1 MIIDLKK
8 LQNVEDIKCDFC
20 IVGAGAAGTILF
32 DKLSKSK
39 FEIVLLESGMVD
51 VDENYQELNKG
62 ELLLQGKDNI
72 NKDDV
77 IDYVNMRLRG
87 LGGTTNHWGGQCF
100 PFYEIDFL
108 KRNWVKNSGW
118 PINRDDLY
126 PYYKKANEYFEIS
139 QDVWQEKIWEEIGL
153 ESNLLKLNNN
163 KINIIFGCRA
173 GFLEKSTAMTTSGWN
188 VVNFKKYLINSKN
201 DKPNNKIIYDAT
213 LTKLVS
219 ENNNHIN
226 YGVIKSLH
234 GIEKKIF
241 AKKFILCS
249 GGYEVPR
256 ILLNSG
262 KGKGLANNND
272 LVGRYYV
279 GHPNSHDF
287 MKLICNTKEIAAK
300 LMWNFGWHT
309 IAKNGSRPHL
319 SFKKSF
325 QEKNS
330 LLNTGIW
337 FAGEDEKNHPIYI
350 AKQLRRDLLNKN
362 FKNIDLSTK
371 EYLLILKNIDEILI
385 NIKRGYFN
393 PRGVK
398 NPMLEEVDIF
408 YSAEQAPNK
417 DSRIYLSDKKDKL
430 GMNRIVF
437 DWHLS
442 ELDRENPLKIAEHLA
457 SIFGEANVG
466 KIVVAENLQEKINN
480 FENIMDASSHPSG
493 TTRMSNLKE
502 NGVVDKN
509 LKSHFVDNLYIC
521 SSSVF
526 PTSCYA
532 SPTYSIGAL
541 AIRLSEHLIL

>member
-8 LQNVEDIKCDFC
+8 LQNIEDIKCDFC
-20 IVGAGAAGTILF
+20 IVGAGAAGTILY

-108 KRNWVKNSGW
+108 KRNWIKNSGW
-118 PINRDDLY
+118 PISRDDLY

-139 QDVWQEKIWEEIGL
+139 KDVWHEKIWEEIGL

-163 KINIIFGCRA
+163 KVNITFGCRA
-173 GFLEKSTAMTTSGWN
+173 GFLKKSTAMTISGWN
-188 VVNFKKYLINSKN
+188 VVNFKKYLVNSKN

-241 AKKFILCS
+241 AKNFILSS

-279 GHPNSHDF
+279 GHPNSLDF

-300 LMWNFGWHT
+300 LMWNFGWHK
-309 IAKNGSRPHL
+309 IDKNESRPHL

-337 FAGEDEKNHPIYI
+337 FAGHDEKNHPIYI

-371 EYLLILKNIDEILI
+371 EYLLILKNIDEILL

-408 YSAEQAPNK
+408 YSAEQAPSK
-417 DSRIYLSDKKDKL
+417 DSRIYLSDKKDML
-430 GMNRIVF
+430 GMNKIVL
-437 DWHLS
+437 DWHLN

-541 AIRLSEHLIL
+541 AIRLSEHLI